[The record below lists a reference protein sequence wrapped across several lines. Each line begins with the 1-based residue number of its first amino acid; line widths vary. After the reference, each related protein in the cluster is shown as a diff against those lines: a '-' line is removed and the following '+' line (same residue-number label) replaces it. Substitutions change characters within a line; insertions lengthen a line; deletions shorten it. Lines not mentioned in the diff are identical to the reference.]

1 VGIASD
7 TAARGS
13 QPDVRAEDV
22 ERRFG
27 RRRVLEEVS
36 FDLEPGGFLLLLGPN
51 GAGKTTLLRILATL
65 LSPSGGSI
73 RICGH
78 DVREDAAAVRR
89 LIGFVGHSP
98 LLYGDLTAR
107 ENLRF
112 YARMYQVADSEARVA
127 ELLDRVELTLRAD
140 DPAGALSKGMRQRL
154 ALARALLH
162 DPRVLLLDEPYAGL
176 DTRAAGLLDEL
187 LDERA
192 GRTTVVLVTHD
203 PGRPAA
209 WASAALTLAGGHAN
223 WSAGPS
229 AVRQAGASDRPS
241 GPAAPPGAAASGT
254 YAQAPAAP
262 GAAAQAPSVAA
273 PDVSPAD
280 GAGT

>member
-7 TAARGS
+7 TAVSGS
-13 QPDVRAEDV
+13 QPDVRAEGV

-27 RRRVLEEVS
+27 RRRVLVEVS
-36 FDLEPGGFLLLLGPN
+36 FDLAPGGFLLLLGPN

-65 LSPSGGSI
+65 LSPSGGSV

-78 DVREDAAAVRR
+78 DAREDAASVRR

-112 YARMYQVADSEARVA
+112 YARMYQVAGA
-127 ELLDRVELTLRAD
+127 EERIADLLDRVELTVRAD
-140 DPAGALSKGMRQRL
+140 DPTHEFSKGMRQRL

-176 DTRAAGLLDEL
+176 DTRAAGLLDGL

-192 GRTTVVLVTHD
+192 GRATVVLVTHD
-203 PGRPAA
+203 PARPAA
-209 WASAALTLAGGHAN
+209 WASATLTLAGGRAS
-223 WSAGPS
+223 WGAGPPS
-229 AVRQAGASDRPS
+229 VQHAGAADRPS
-241 GPAAPPGAAASGT
+241 GPAAPPGAAAPGAV
-254 YAQAPAAP
+254 AQAPAAAAP
-262 GAAAQAPSVAA
+262 GAVPGN
-273 PDVSPAD
+273 P
-280 GAGT
+280 GG